1 MSSSTATPA
10 APAGRLRPG
19 LLALAIMIML
29 GTSIY
34 PNVLASAACAA
45 DHWAATALF
54 WAMSTGFISGVG
66 FRPRHVVWRTLFS
79 PASCLLALTAGLAR
93 LWLIG

>member
-1 MSSSTATPA
+1 MSSTATPA

-34 PNVLASAACAA
+34 PNVLASAAGAA

-79 PASCLLALTAGLAR
+79 PASCLLALAAGLAR

>member
-1 MSSSTATPA
+1 MTCTAATQP
-10 APAGRLRPG
+10 APASRLRPG

-34 PNVLASAACAA
+34 PNVLANAAGAA

-66 FRPRHVVWRTLFS
+66 FRPRHILWRVLFS
-79 PASCLLALTAGLAR
+79 PASCLLVLAAGLAR
-93 LWLIG
+93 LWLIA